1 VTLPVLCG
9 LLIGAAMLCRPRRL
23 SVLTRRPRWATPIRT
38 SVATWCSS
46 VVVARRLRPGG
57 SGDGLTTA
65 MVLRLVEDLAM
76 QVRAGATPARAWT
89 VVTEMHSASGES
101 RSDSRSEPPGGAAIA
116 WSAAGTAESLA
127 RPGESALDSLTRLRL
142 HRGASP
148 ALQSLHAAWSLCDEV
163 GAPLAPVLT
172 TVADA
177 IRQDADVEADIDA
190 ALAAPRA
197 TARLLAVLPLA
208 GLALGELIGAH
219 PVHVLLHTG
228 LGRLCAVA
236 GLLLAVAGQW
246 WTSRLVTRTA
256 VRL

>member
-1 VTLPVLCG
+1 
-9 LLIGAAMLCRPRRL
+9 
-23 SVLTRRPRWATPIRT
+23 
-38 SVATWCSS
+38 
-46 VVVARRLRPGG
+46 
-57 SGDGLTTA
+57 

-89 VVTEMHSASGES
+89 VVAELVDSSPGDS
-101 RSDSRSEPPGGAAIA
+101 RSDPPGGTAVA
-116 WSAAGTAESLA
+116 WSAAGTAESLT

-142 HRGASP
+142 HGGASP

-172 TVADA
+172 NVADA

-219 PVHVLLHTG
+219 PVHVLLHTA

-256 VRL
+256 ARL